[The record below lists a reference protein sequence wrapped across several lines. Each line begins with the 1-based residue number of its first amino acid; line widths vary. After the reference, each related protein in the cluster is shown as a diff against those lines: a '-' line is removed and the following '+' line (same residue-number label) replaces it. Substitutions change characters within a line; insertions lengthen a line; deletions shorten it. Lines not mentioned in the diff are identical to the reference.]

1 MLLDSS
7 NFMRIKQEAQLPQ
20 TDCET
25 HYVSWNL
32 VKCCTVGVL
41 PRSLMPKNRDIVAIE
56 YNHMWP
62 I

>member
-1 MLLDSS
+1 
-7 NFMRIKQEAQLPQ
+7 MRIKQEAQLPQ